1 MLMRALLLLS
11 LSFIPLHQLL
21 AADESPTAS
30 KVRIAKDLYYA
41 DRDKAEAAL
50 ISALTRRLEAAKK
63 SGDLK
68 TLEALQTELDA
79 FRSAATLPKL
89 VPVRDYETAL
99 KVARTKYEN
108 VMAAGVKALTQAG
121 SLEEAKALDQQLKDF
136 QASAVA
142 AATAKENAAPAKE
155 VFSWNQFPDP
165 SKIPLKQFQP
175 GLIMYE
181 FAREPEQTDGEKAN
195 VDIEKFKD
203 PIGPPQL
210 VKSLNWK
217 YTASRNAIASG
228 YLKIPKDGEYSF
240 KIANFYGRT
249 CLLIN
254 NTTVC
259 KYRDGKINKIE
270 LKAGLVPI
278 VSVGFVEAR
287 GYVDVSWQPPG
298 QEEMGPVPPELLYFH
313 VPKK

>member
-1 MLMRALLLLS
+1 MLIRALLLLS
-11 LSFIPLHQLL
+11 LFVPLNQLL

-41 DRDKAEAAL
+41 DRDKAEASL

-79 FRSAATLPKL
+79 FRSTATLPKL

-108 VMAAGVKALTQAG
+108 VMAAGIKVLTQAG
-121 SLEEAKALDQQLKDF
+121 SLEEAKALDQQLKNF
-136 QASAVA
+136 QATAVA

-165 SKIPLKQFQP
+165 AKIPLKQFQP

-181 FAREPEQTDGEKAN
+181 FPREPEQTDGEKAY

-228 YLKIPKDGEYSF
+228 YLKIPKDGEYSSYWSTIRRSAS
-240 KIANFYGRT
+240 IAMVKSTKSNSRRASFPSSRSGLSKPAATSTSRGNRQGKKKWGPYRRNCFIFT
-249 CLLIN
+249 CPRNSRLCD
-254 NTTVC
+254 V
-259 KYRDGKINKIE
+259 R
-270 LKAGLVPI
+270 GL
-278 VSVGFVEAR
+278 
-287 GYVDVSWQPPG
+287 
-298 QEEMGPVPPELLYFH
+298 
-313 VPKK
+313 